1 MRGLMKAKRWIYYSN
16 YQSVSYKTNE
26 KGLKTGSK
34 SITYT
39 DIRKMFGTVSTPT
52 GGAVVEMF
60 GSDEKYDKVIVLDKP
75 DIVIKETSVL
85 WLDVPYGEDV
95 PHDYEIKRIV
105 RNRNFLIIGT
115 RKVDVKNGTDSS
127 NET

>member
-16 YQSVSYKTNE
+16 YHSVSYKTNE

-34 SITYT
+34 AITYT

-75 DIVIKETSVL
+75 DIDIHETSVL
-85 WLDVPYGEDV
+85 WLDVAYGSNV
-95 PHDYEIKRIV
+95 SHDYEVKKII
-105 RNRNFLIIGT
+105 RNRNFLIIGV
-115 RKVDVKNGTDSS
+115 RKVDKKNGTDGS